1 MNSLDYRLR
10 SAITT
15 GLVSG
20 VPSAGGT
27 QNINK
32 AAGTESVPSFRE
44 VLSESL
50 ATRSKVEFSK
60 HAIKRAVDHNIEL
73 TDESLERLN
82 RGVRLAGEKNLDD
95 TLILVDR
102 TAFLVNV
109 KNNMVITAL
118 GSGET
123 SENVFTNIDG
133 TVIV

>member
-1 MNSLDYRLR
+1 MNSFDYKIR

-20 VPSAGGT
+20 VPSVGGT
-27 QNINK
+27 EKTQ
-32 AAGTESVPSFRE
+32 AAAKNEDGLSFRE
-44 VLSESL
+44 MLSNSL
-50 ATRSKVEFSK
+50 AARSEVGFSK

-73 TDESLERLN
+73 TDESLARLN
-82 RGVRLAGEKNLDD
+82 RGVRLASEKNLDD

-109 KNNMVITAL
+109 RNNMVITAM

-123 SENVFTNIDG
+123 EQNVFTNIDG